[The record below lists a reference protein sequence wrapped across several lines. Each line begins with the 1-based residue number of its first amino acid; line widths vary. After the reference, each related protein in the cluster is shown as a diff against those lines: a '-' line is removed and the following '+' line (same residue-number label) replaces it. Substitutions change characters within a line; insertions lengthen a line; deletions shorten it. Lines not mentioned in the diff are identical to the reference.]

1 MYLFVEYQVVNTPQ
15 YNCSRPG
22 IRMRS
27 EKKPLFVVVVLLCI
41 LLSFPALAQQIQG
54 DDGYDPLKGNQEIK
68 KLLRTIQDRTAA
80 PEQYQALRERL
91 NEHLGQAEKQ
101 QQVLQQE
108 MLQIDAALKAL
119 GEKVEGEPAR
129 LARERTSL
137 SANRKLKE
145 AQMAEFRLLAIN
157 AAEALKLLERKR
169 QEGRRTMV
177 MGKGA
182 PLWDFGADFREAASS
197 PALPDLTAF
206 RQGLG
211 ALTGDRLVIL
221 LLAAVFCSW
230 LLARQTAKLDAVL
243 AGEGDGSLRR
253 MIFLLSR
260 RSLACRLLMGAILGM
275 TVALW
280 LQLGRETPP
289 SFLPWLSLSLLVV
302 LLAPLLTEAL
312 CPAPAGENAG
322 LGLSLPQRWQVRFLG
337 LAAGVL
343 VYLLAAPGLDL
354 AAEVTF
360 VVGRFVVIGCTCL
373 LSVTVIPPL
382 AGHFP
387 RFRRR
392 TRLVR
397 LFILLAAAVVLYLE
411 IFGFRALATHVLAGF
426 AWSLLLYAGASLT
439 VDGSRIAYRVLFRNR
454 RRFFEQIGVVL
465 DQGDEEDL
473 LKGVGWLRAMLK
485 VLLGVGVILLL
496 VQAWDY
502 SDVYAAA
509 IFSFLT
515 GGFHLGDILIVP
527 ARIVVG
533 LLIFIVGWTLAL
545 WLKKVLEQKWEQD
558 ASFAV
563 STREALLTVTGYVC
577 NVLAAI
583 VGLSVAGVNFSG
595 LAVIAGALSVGI
607 GFGMQNIVNN
617 FVSGLILLFERPI
630 KRGDWIVAG
639 TTEGY
644 VKKISVRSTIIQ
656 TFDRADVIVPNS
668 ELISSPVT
676 NMMFNDPRGRLRVS
690 MGVAYGSDTTLVRQ
704 LLLDIANGHREVVID
719 GSSPLPD
726 VFFQEFG
733 ESSLNFD
740 LLCHLKNIDNKP
752 RVRSEIN
759 FLIDAAF
766 RQHGIE
772 IPFPQRDIHIRST
785 V

>member
-1 MYLFVEYQVVNTPQ
+1 M
-15 YNCSRPG
+15 RPEN
-22 IRMRS
+22 R
-27 EKKPLFVVVVLLCI
+27 PLFVVVVFFFVA
-41 LLSFPALAQQIQG
+41 LSLPVFAQQIQG
-54 DDGYDPLKGNQEIK
+54 DGGYDPLRGNQEIK
-68 KLLRTIQDRTAA
+68 KLLRTIQDGSGSSV
-80 PEQYQALRERL
+80 QYDVLRDQL
-91 NEHLGQAEKQ
+91 NDHLGQAEKQ
-101 QQVLQQE
+101 QQAVQQE
-108 MLQIDAALKAL
+108 LLQIDAALKAL
-119 GEKVEGEPAR
+119 GEKVEGEPPR
-129 LARERTSL
+129 LARERSSL

-157 AAEALKLLERKR
+157 AADALKVLERKR
-169 QEGRRTMV
+169 QEGRRSLV

-182 PLWDFGADFREAASS
+182 PIWEYGADLGKAAGS
-197 PALPDLTAF
+197 PALPDLIAV

-211 ALTGDRLVIL
+211 ALTGDRLVVL
-221 LLAAVFCSW
+221 LLSIAFCSW
-230 LLARQTAKLDAVL
+230 LLARQAEKLDIAL

-253 MIFLLSR
+253 MVFLLSR
-260 RSLACRLLMGAILGM
+260 RSLACRLLLGAILGA

-280 LQLGRETPP
+280 LLLARETPP
-289 SFLPWLSLSLLVV
+289 SFLPWLSLSLLVILLTP
-302 LLAPLLTEAL
+302 LLAEAL

-322 LGLSLPQRWQVRFLG
+322 PVLSLPQRWQVRFLG

-343 VYLLAAPGLDL
+343 VYLLAAPDLNL
-354 AAEVTF
+354 AAEVA
-360 VVGRFVVIGCTCL
+360 VVIGRFVVIGCTCL
-373 LSVTVIPPL
+373 LAVMVIPSL
-382 AGHFP
+382 AASFP
-387 RFRRR
+387 RLRRR

-397 LFILLAAAVVLYLE
+397 LSVLLAAAVVLYLE
-411 IFGFRALATHVLAGF
+411 LFGFRALASHVLAGF

-439 VDGSRIAYRVLFRNR
+439 ADGARIAYRMLFRHR
-454 RRFFEQIGVVL
+454 RRLFERIGVAL

-485 VLLGVGVILLL
+485 GLLGVGVLLLL
-496 VQAWDY
+496 VRAWDY

-515 GGFHLGDILIVP
+515 DGFHLGKILIVP

-533 LLIFIVGWTLAL
+533 LLIFIVCWTLTL
-545 WLKKVLEQKWEQD
+545 WLKKILEQQWEQD
-558 ASFAV
+558 ATFAV

-577 NVLAAI
+577 HVLAAI
-583 VGLSVAGVNFSG
+583 IGLSVAGVNFSG

-690 MGVAYGSDTTLVRQ
+690 VGVAYGSDTALVRQ
-704 LLLDIANGHREVVID
+704 LLLDIANGHREVVTD

-740 LLCHLKNIDNKP
+740 LLCHLQNIDSKP